1 MQPSKVG
8 KVERERAGKM
18 QFMLNNHPSSGL
30 PLCVTGITH
39 RLAVPLEI
47 ADHDRRRD
55 AMMRRRPRSP
65 PQHVSEGFVGN
76 REMGGGV
83 VRVRI
88 VEKERDVD
96 DELKCR
102 SYVGCTAKAA

>member
-30 PLCVTGITH
+30 PLCVSGITH

-55 AMMRRRPRSP
+55 AMMRRRQRSSP
-65 PQHVSEGFVGN
+65 HQVSVSERFVGN
-76 REMGGGV
+76 REMW
-83 VRVRI
+83 RKR
-88 VEKERDVD
+88 EMWMMM
-96 DELKCR
+96 
-102 SYVGCTAKAA
+102 S